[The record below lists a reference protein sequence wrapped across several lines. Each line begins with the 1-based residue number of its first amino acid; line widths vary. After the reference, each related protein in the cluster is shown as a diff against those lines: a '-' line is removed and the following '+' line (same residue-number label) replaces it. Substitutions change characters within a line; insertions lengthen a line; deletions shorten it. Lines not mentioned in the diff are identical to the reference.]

1 MARLRYTVVFEKDED
16 GWIVVS
22 APALG
27 CAAQGRTR
35 KVALRALRE
44 VVGSYL
50 LARRA
55 RGWPIPRQ
63 TEATVS
69 TLEIAV

>member
-1 MARLRYTVVFEKDED
+1 MRLRYTVVFEKDED
-16 GWIVVS
+16 GWVVAS

-35 KVALRALRE
+35 RAALRSLE
-44 VVGSYL
+44 ETVESYL

-55 RGWPIPRQ
+55 KGWSIPR
-63 TEATVS
+63 ESDATVS
-69 TLEIAV
+69 TIQVAV